1 MNLSGS
7 QYNKAFQAVSTRNE
21 PYYYISAHL
30 DLTDLYTG
38 APSSSNPYIIY
49 FNKENNYNYLDMNL
63 HPNPDEYGG
72 FYPIDDNSVIGE
84 VTVYANPDLEY
95 TGLLNTLEFDV
106 GGAFK
111 PSIALDT
118 SPVNA
123 IFRQSLDVW
132 GGPTGNTPGPIT
144 PSELEDAQ
152 VCYYGREPEFPI
164 TSPTYDPSWGTR
176 KFLALKYRIVPI
188 ITFPADE
195 VRSEAKKAKM
205 LAKKAKERVI
215 RPRVVYTKRPRFF
228 REIPGEDEFTKG
240 KVYVVVKVYPK
251 FE

>member
-1 MNLSGS
+1 MNSSGS
-7 QYNKAFQAVSTRNE
+7 QYNKAFQAVSTKNE

-30 DLTDLYTG
+30 DLTGLYTG
-38 APSSSNPYIIY
+38 EPSSSNPYIVY
-49 FNKENNYNYLDMNL
+49 FNKENNYNYLDTNL
-63 HPNPDEYGG
+63 HPNIDEYGG

-84 VTVYANPDLEY
+84 VTVYTNPDLEY
-95 TGLLNTLEFDV
+95 TGLTVEFDI

-111 PSIALDT
+111 PSVALDT

-123 IFRQSLDVW
+123 IYRQSLDKW
-132 GGPTGNTPGPIT
+132 GGPTGNMANPIT
-144 PSELEDAQ
+144 PSQLEDAQ

-164 TSPTYDPSWGTR
+164 TSPVYDPSWGIR
-176 KFLALKYRIVPI
+176 KFLALKYRIVSIPV
-188 ITFPADE
+188 ITSPEDE
-195 VRSEAKKAKM
+195 VRAEAKKAKL

-215 RPRVVYTKRPRFF
+215 RPRVIYTKRPRAF
-228 REIPGEDEFTKG
+228 RELPGEDEFTKG